1 MSKVIKGIIVAVVL
15 LAAIGGGAWYYLSP
29 DEVSAVRAG
38 RRDVVPSISL
48 VGNVEGNEPVTVY
61 APVSGTIEAKNVNV
75 GQRVHK
81 GDVLLSYA
89 TEKQENAIDIAR
101 ITLDY
106 DQQIVDAINK
116 SRSENKAKVAKANQ
130 MISQCEVVY
139 ATLKLNIMAL
149 DSGTYSKDY
158 DRKAKTQI
166 IENDI
171 QKMENEVS
179 EKQSELAKIEADLKK
194 AELTE
199 DKTNVGKLTEEAKSI
214 QDKISET
221 NEAISRSRR
230 DIICLPI
237 EGMDPATYDQYQSL
251 QNDLET
257 VTRLWSD
264 ARTERDTAQSMV
276 KAYDELLG
284 NEKNAALDELT
295 LDEALKELEKA
306 SGGSVAP
313 SDGIIIK
320 CYVDTGASVEKGNP
334 VIEMQKA
341 DSYMVKLLVSK
352 YDITSIKE
360 GQYAEIRIGNAEY
373 KGAVSN
379 ISQYAQTD
387 SSGKAKAEVSVDI
400 YTEDPLI
407 VGMEADVTI
416 KLENISD
423 TLTVPNE
430 CVYVDDS
437 GSYVFTTDENHVVR
451 RRYIAAGVKDATY
464 TEVISGLNESDII
477 VSDPAAPDYEG
488 EKVEEDML

>member
-1 MSKVIKGIIVAVVL
+1 MGKAVKGIIITVVL
-15 LAAIGGGAWYYLSP
+15 LAVLAGTAWYYLSP
-29 DEVSAVRAG
+29 DEVSVTKAQ
-38 RRDVVPSISL
+38 RRSVAPSLSL
-48 VGNVEGNEPVTVY
+48 IGNIEGNEPVTVY
-61 APVSGTIEAKNVNV
+61 APVTGTIKEKRVNV

-89 TEKQENAIDIAR
+89 TDKQESAIDIAR

-106 DQQIVDAINK
+106 DRQIADAI
-116 SRSENKAKVAKANQ
+116 SSGRAENRAKAAKAVK
-130 MISQCEVVY
+130 MIEQCEVVY
-139 ATLKLNIMAL
+139 ATLKLKIMAL

-158 DRKAKTQI
+158 DRKARTQV

-179 EKQSELAKIEADLKK
+179 SNQSELAKIEAELKK

-199 DKTNVGKLTEEAKSI
+199 VKTEVEELTEEAKKL
-214 QDKISET
+214 QDKIAET
-221 NEAISRSRR
+221 NSAISKNKR

-237 EGMDPATYDQYQSL
+237 EGMDPATFDQYQSL

-257 VTRLWSD
+257 VTRLWSE
-264 ARTERDTAQSMV
+264 ARTERDTAESMI

-284 NEKNAALDELT
+284 SQKNAALDEAT
-295 LDEALKELEKA
+295 LDEALQELEMA
-306 SGGSVAP
+306 NGGSTAA
-313 SDGIIIK
+313 SDGVITR
-320 CYVDTGASVEKGNP
+320 CYVDNGAFVEKGSP

-360 GQYAEIRIGNAEY
+360 GQYAEIKIGDKGY
-373 KGAVSN
+373 KGAVSY

-387 SSGKAKAEVSVDI
+387 PSGKAKAEVGVDI
-400 YTEDPLI
+400 YTSDELI

-423 TLTVPNE
+423 ALAIPNE
-430 CVYVDDS
+430 CVYADDM
-437 GSYVFTTDENHVVR
+437 GSFVFALDDEGVVR
-451 RRYIAAGVKDATY
+451 KRYIEAGARDASY
-464 TEVISGLNESDII
+464 TQVLGGVDESDII
-477 VSDPAAPDYEG
+477 VSDPAAGDHED
-488 EKVEEDML
+488 EKVEGVML